1 MRPASDGLE
10 GPRWLDVITSRHTL
24 FQIPGVD
31 QEKKLAEAIGHLL
44 DSGEVEAI
52 AAGDHTLLL
61 PVGHNLVTPVQS
73 QAVVPGSEIYWEA
86 LEYTSAGKQEI
97 TEKLYVF
104 LQKHGLLY
112 LPEEKEIQRWL
123 SGGRTEPQSLGAC
136 VEWHRLAGKAHGFHE
151 MTGESWLVERLQQ
164 AEHEG
169 LQRCVVPPAEWRA
182 NDSPYLPLGMCIEL
196 ETGTWMHVVLHSIQE
211 LLLEHMHLAA
221 VALVRK
227 IIESLRQADQVKL
240 MSVSGGQLIV
250 AARQEGLVSDRLR
263 TIQNNFPADKMTQV
277 ALKRALGG
285 SGAGTGIPVR
295 ADEVFPNPDRAAS
308 IGTGLTALQQAQVQK
323 AREWIGHLESKRPFF
338 IEEGPEARRTFIQM
352 TEEDDSRPTS
362 LSFVEPFSLLCDC
375 LKEDMDVES
384 ADCQWQIKTRNGT
397 IYLKAPMET
406 AACTEWQNQQVVIR
420 KMSELQRMLSKRGAE
435 ARQQISITEQ
445 GETPAD
451 SAVERED
458 GGAGQAK
465 RRTVSDQ

>member
-1 MRPASDGLE
+1 
-10 GPRWLDVITSRHTL
+10 
-24 FQIPGVD
+24 
-31 QEKKLAEAIGHLL
+31 
-44 DSGEVEAI
+44 
-52 AAGDHTLLL
+52 
-61 PVGHNLVTPVQS
+61 
-73 QAVVPGSEIYWEA
+73 
-86 LEYTSAGKQEI
+86 
-97 TEKLYVF
+97 
-104 LQKHGLLY
+104 
-112 LPEEKEIQRWL
+112 
-123 SGGRTEPQSLGAC
+123 
-136 VEWHRLAGKAHGFHE
+136 
-151 MTGESWLVERLQQ
+151 MTGELWLVERLTQ
-164 AEHEG
+164 AEQEG

-196 ETGTWMHVVLHSIQE
+196 ETGSTWMHVVLHSIQE

-227 IIESLRQADQVKL
+227 IIESLQQADQVKL

-323 AREWIGHLESKRPFF
+323 AREWIGQLENKRPIF
-338 IEEGPEARRTFIQM
+338 IAEGPGARRTFIQM

-362 LSFVEPFSLLCDC
+362 LSFAEPFSLLCDC

-397 IYLKAPMET
+397 IYLKEPMET
-406 AACTEWQNQQVVIR
+406 AACTGWQDQQVEIR
-420 KMSELQRMLSKRGAE
+420 KMSELQRMLRSKRGAG
-435 ARQQISITEQ
+435 ARQQISIPEQ
-445 GETPAD
+445 GETPSD
-451 SAVERED
+451 SVVARED